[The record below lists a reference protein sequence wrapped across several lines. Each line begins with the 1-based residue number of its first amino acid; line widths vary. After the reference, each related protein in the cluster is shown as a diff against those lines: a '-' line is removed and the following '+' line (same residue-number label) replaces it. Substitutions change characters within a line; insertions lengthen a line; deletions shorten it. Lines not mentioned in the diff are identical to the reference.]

1 MLILDAVQKSTG
13 IPVAALLGTQAPGQ
27 AGGGGGGLFG
37 FLGRLFHAGG
47 KVGDYGGSVQRSTRF
62 SVSPAAIAAAPRY
75 HDGTSS
81 VGLKTNEQLAVL
93 ETGEKV
99 LTEKQQREEAAA
111 KARQQSSGRG
121 LRQVLAF
128 GDDQVAAAMAGAAGE
143 DVTVTHLRRNVPL
156 LKQLLDE

>member
-1 MLILDAVQKSTG
+1 M
-13 IPVAALLGTQAPGQ
+13 
-27 AGGGGGGLFG
+27 
-37 FLGRLFHAGG
+37 
-47 KVGDYGGSVQRSTRF
+47 
-62 SVSPAAIAAAPRY
+62 
-75 HDGTSS
+75 
-81 VGLKTNEQLAVL
+81 L